1 MPPPPES
8 APGAALRALVLNCTL
23 KPSPAPSNTQVLIDK
38 VAGCFEPLGVETESV
53 RVVDLQIP
61 HGEQLDEGDGD
72 QFPLLLEKIRA
83 CDILIVATPV
93 WLGERSS
100 VAKKIAER
108 LDATTYQLDGRNQHE
123 CYGKVGGAI
132 ATGEGDGGQNC
143 VAAIL
148 YNLMIAGF
156 TTPPNADC
164 FYTGEAGP
172 GGAYASHGTDH
183 HYTNE
188 RALWMAHNLA
198 HLARVLKAS
207 PYPTDLQALTDEA
220 SKESRPQP
228 PVPPRV

>member
-1 MPPPPES
+1 MPDPPTAPPPVP
-8 APGAALRALVLNCTL
+8 LRALFLNCTL
-23 KPSPAPSNTQVLIDK
+23 KPSPAPSNTRTLIDV
-38 VAGCFEPLGVETESV
+38 VAGHLTDLDATCETV
-53 RVVDLQIP
+53 RVVDLKIP
-61 HGEQLDEGDGD
+61 HGEKLDEGDRD

-83 CDILIVATPV
+83 CDVLVVATPV

-108 LDATTYQLDGRNQHE
+108 LDATTYEYDDRGQHE

-132 ATGEGDGGQNC
+132 AVGEGDGGQNA

-172 GGAYASHGTDH
+172 GGGYRADGADH

-188 RALWMAHNLA
+188 RARWLAHNLA
-198 HLARVLKAS
+198 HLARVLKAA
-207 PYPTDLQALTDEA
+207 PYPADLKALSDA
-220 SKESRPQP
+220 AAAESRPAP
-228 PVPPRV
+228 PVPPRI

>member
-1 MPPPPES
+1 MPPPPET
-8 APGAALRALVLNCTL
+8 APPADLRALFVNCTL
-23 KPSPAPSNTQVLIDK
+23 KPSPAPSNTRALIDRC
-38 VAGCFEPLGVETESV
+38 AEHFRPLGVTSEIV
-53 RVVDLQIP
+53 RAVDLNVP
-61 HGEQLDEGDGD
+61 HGEKLDEGDGD
-72 QFPLLLEKIRA
+72 EFPALLERIRA
-83 CDILIVATPV
+83 ADILVVATPV

-172 GGAYASHGTDH
+172 GGPYAVNGTDH
-183 HYTNE
+183 QYTNE
-188 RALWMAHNLA
+188 RARWMVHNLA
-198 HLARVLKAS
+198 HLARALKAM
-207 PYPTDLQALTDEA
+207 PYPTDLKALTDA
-220 SKESRPQP
+220 ATKESRPQP
-228 PVPPRV
+228 TVPPRV